1 MKKAILATIM
11 LFLASMTYGT
21 AIIVTKPQA
30 GYVWATGSKRLI
42 KWSSSGVSTVDIL
55 FSADNGADWQTIAE
69 SITDANS
76 YLWEIPDGI
85 DSNQCIISV
94 LPADGDENVCCRQSN
109 LFTIKPYPHR
119 PPVPFRWYGRLPPPD
134 LSNNKGPRFGCVK
147 WVFETA
153 GSVFS
158 QASVTR
164 PDRRGGYKIYAGCET
179 GQIYALNN
187 RGELLWSYD
196 ANAPIVGSPG
206 IGYYDMVYVGAGD
219 RLYAF
224 DEDGELR
231 WTRDTDAP
239 IYSQPVAGYDG
250 KIYVSSLDGTLYAIR
265 PDGTCVWTFAT
276 KGPGKMRGAIFTSPM
291 INKSKFGRRQ
301 RGGDIYIAGF
311 YDPNLYALDAET
323 GNVKWVCNFEFSI
336 DPCDPNRDTQAG
348 MPFATCAV
356 GRDGTI
362 YQTLVY
368 DPNLYAI
375 DSADGTII
383 WRTNLADPC
392 CGWFDGDFTQRF
404 GNPSGWCEPVIGP
417 DGTIYVSFDD
427 PYLRAVKP
435 DGTIKWVSRLGM
447 VGGFTL
453 SVGVDGLI
461 YAASDDGFV
470 CVVDSRGRE
479 VSRFKGNGWVSY
491 PVIAE
496 DGTLIVSDANN
507 ILWAISS
514 RGCRAKPPALHIAE
528 DIQPSWNVDFMD
540 LALLANSW
548 LECTDPFN
556 LAPNRSQIC
565 GPGIAKYGA
574 YLPGDVDRDQYVDFR
589 DFAAVAEKWL
599 TETHRYYHGR

>member
-1 MKKAILATIM
+1 
-11 LFLASMTYGT
+11 
-21 AIIVTKPQA
+21 
-30 GYVWATGSKRLI
+30 
-42 KWSSSGVSTVDIL
+42 
-55 FSADNGADWQTIAE
+55 
-69 SITDANS
+69 
-76 YLWEIPDGI
+76 
-85 DSNQCIISV
+85 
-94 LPADGDENVCCRQSN
+94 
-109 LFTIKPYPHR
+109 
-119 PPVPFRWYGRLPPPD
+119 
-134 LSNNKGPRFGCVK
+134 
-147 WVFETA
+147 
-153 GSVFS
+153 
-158 QASVTR
+158 
-164 PDRRGGYKIYAGCET
+164 
-179 GQIYALNN
+179 
-187 RGELLWSYD
+187 
-196 ANAPIVGSPG
+196 
-206 IGYYDMVYVGAGD
+206 MVYVGAGD

-461 YAASDDGFV
+461 YAASDNGFV

-514 RGCRAKPPALHIAE
+514 RGMPG
-528 DIQPSWNVDFMD
+528 Q
-540 LALLANSW
+540 
-548 LECTDPFN
+548 
-556 LAPNRSQIC
+556 APR
-565 GPGIAKYGA
+565 
-574 YLPGDVDRDQYVDFR
+574 
-589 DFAAVAEKWL
+589 FA
-599 TETHRYYHGR
+599 HS